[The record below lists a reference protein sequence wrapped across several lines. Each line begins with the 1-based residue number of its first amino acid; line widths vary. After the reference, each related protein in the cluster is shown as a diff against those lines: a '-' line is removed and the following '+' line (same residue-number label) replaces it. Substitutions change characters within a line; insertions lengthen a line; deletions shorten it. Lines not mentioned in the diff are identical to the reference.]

1 MWICALLTSLTLG
14 SSPGSSGCEGKT
26 PRTRGLPTCVQWCW
40 AIGALPAALGAGGDQ
55 PKGWDSCLQ
64 PWDCAD
70 FGAETQYLGSP
81 LAASAVLGFLSPPS
95 LLVGSFISPNCFM
108 EANTGLTI
116 KDRFV
121 GSDATPVP
129 QLPSD
134 TGTGCTLKT
143 NSSITFSACVSC
155 SGEAVSMEHL
165 SAPPLCLHW
174 KNKSSACFFPV
185 GYPTPTYCPAVKIR
199 WRCICGI
206 NDNKPAPELRCA
218 AESSQ

>member
-1 MWICALLTSLTLG
+1 MKAEAQCFGSPVDTLAELG
-14 SSPGSSGCEGKT
+14 S
-26 PRTRGLPTCVQWCW
+26 
-40 AIGALPAALGAGGDQ
+40 
-55 PKGWDSCLQ
+55 
-64 PWDCAD
+64 
-70 FGAETQYLGSP
+70 
-81 LAASAVLGFLSPPS
+81 LSPPS

-121 GSDATPVP
+121 GSGATPVP

-143 NSSITFSACVSC
+143 NSSITFSACVSY

-174 KNKSSACFFPV
+174 KNKSSACFFFSGRPNSNLLPCCKNQIEV
-185 GYPTPTYCPAVKIR
+185 HL
-199 WRCICGI
+199 W
-206 NDNKPAPELRCA
+206 NK
-218 AESSQ
+218 